1 MIEAHAVSFVV
12 LFLFPLK
19 DETKE
24 AKIMNFVQPIRDPE
38 HIRVI
43 KTYLFDWNYR
53 NYMLFVVGINSGLR
67 ISDILQLKVLDAQK
81 PYFNVVETKTK
92 KARRIEMT
100 PQLKREL
107 KQYVDG
113 KEDYEYLFK
122 SREGVNKPI
131 SRSAAYKILIKAALT
146 VGLEENIGTHTL
158 RKTFGYHFY
167 KQTKD
172 VALLQEILNHS
183 SPKITLRYIGIN
195 QDQMDKAMKDFR
207 I

>member
-1 MIEAHAVSFVV
+1 
-12 LFLFPLK
+12 
-19 DETKE
+19 
-24 AKIMNFVQPIRDPE
+24 MNFVQPIRNPE
-38 HIRVI
+38 YIRAI
-43 KTYLFDWNYR
+43 KKYLFDWNYR
-53 NYMLFVVGINSGLR
+53 NYMLFVLGINSGLR
-67 ISDILQLKVLDAQK
+67 ISDILQLKVSDTK
-81 PYFNVVETKTK
+81 RDYFNVIEKKTK

-107 KQYVDG
+107 RQYVEG
-113 KEDYEYLFK
+113 KEEYEYLFK
-122 SREGVNKPI
+122 SREGVNKSI
-131 SRSAAYKILIKAALT
+131 SRSSAYKILNKAALA